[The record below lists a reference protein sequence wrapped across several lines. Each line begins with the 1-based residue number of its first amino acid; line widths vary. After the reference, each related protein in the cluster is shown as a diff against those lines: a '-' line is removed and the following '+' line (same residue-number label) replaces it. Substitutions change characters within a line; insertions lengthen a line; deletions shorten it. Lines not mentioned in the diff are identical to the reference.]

1 MSSTMTTA
9 EVQGLRARGPVPDG
23 ERRPSRAPSGRTLGL
38 LAVALLAVVAV
49 VIRVATESVPPLR
62 VRRILPASLVAP
74 GPAPRLQWPSE
85 GQAAVDVPGVGSLGG
100 SGVPTAVPIASVA
113 KVMTAYLTLVAYPLS
128 GAQQGFV
135 LTVSAAD
142 VAAERERAETG
153 QSVLPV
159 AVGERITERQ
169 ALEALLLPSAN
180 NVAELLA
187 AHDAGSIPA
196 FVARMNGVARQL
208 GMTATT
214 YTDPSGYAE
223 TTMSTARDQV
233 RLAEVALRL
242 PVFAQIVDLRVA
254 RLPLVGTVSNYDGL
268 AGRDGYIGIKT
279 GSDRNAGGCLVFA
292 KRLAVDGHPVT
303 IVGAVLG
310 QRQGSLIP
318 SALTSARLLGD
329 SAAAA
334 VRRVV
339 VLPARSDVL
348 LASGVNGANATAVTR
363 VPLTAI
369 GWPGLRVTARLRE
382 RPPAE
387 TIRTGQTLGVVSVGG
402 VGPSGSRVLAAR
414 PLGGAS
420 LGWRLRHV
428 F

>member
-1 MSSTMTTA
+1 MSPTMAAA
-9 EVQGLRARGPVPDG
+9 EVQGLRAPGPVADAS
-23 ERRPSRAPSGRTLGL
+23 RRPSRRPSRRSLGL
-38 LAVALLAVVAV
+38 LVVALLAVVAV
-49 VIRVATESVPPLR
+49 AIRVATEPIPPLR
-62 VRRILPASLVAP
+62 VRRVLPASLVAP
-74 GPAPRLQWPSE
+74 GAAPRLQWPSE

-100 SGVPTAVPIASVA
+100 SGGLTAVPIASVA
-113 KVMTAYLTLVAYPLS
+113 KVMTAYLTLVAHPLS
-128 GAQQGFV
+128 GSRQGFV
-135 LTVSAAD
+135 LTVSAGDA
-142 VAAERERAETG
+142 AAERERAATG

-180 NVAELLA
+180 NVAEMLA

-196 FVARMNGVARQL
+196 FVARMNVVARQL

-223 TTMSTARDQV
+223 TTTSTARDQV

-254 RLPLVGTVSNYDGL
+254 ELPLVGTVSNYDGL
-268 AGRDGYIGIKT
+268 AGRDGYVGIKT

-292 KRLAVDGHPVT
+292 KRVAVDGHPVT

-348 LASGVNGANATAVTR
+348 LASGVDGANATAVTR
-363 VPLTAI
+363 IALTAI
-369 GWPGLRVTARLRE
+369 GWPGVRVTPRLRE
-382 RPPAE
+382 RPPTA
-387 TIRTGQTLGVVSVGG
+387 TIRAGQTLGVVSVGG
-402 VGPSGSRVLAAR
+402 IGPSGSRVLAAR
-414 PLGGAS
+414 PLGGPS
-420 LGWRLRHV
+420 LGWRLRHI